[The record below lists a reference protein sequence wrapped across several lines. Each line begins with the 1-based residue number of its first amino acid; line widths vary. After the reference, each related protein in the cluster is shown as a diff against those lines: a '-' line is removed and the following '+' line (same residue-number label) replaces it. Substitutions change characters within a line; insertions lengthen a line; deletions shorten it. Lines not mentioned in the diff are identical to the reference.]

1 MKPPAEIND
10 YSEEAIQRLE
20 SSVWIYVFIDSSSI
34 SDIINGLKE
43 DGIEPRILLNK
54 LEQIKAILMIQREE
68 QKKAQ
73 AQNDVPTVT
82 ISAPEMGEE
91 IGADVAEWLTS
102 TFTKPPEVEM
112 I

>member
-1 MKPPAEIND
+1 MYAFSD
-10 YSEEAIQRLE
+10 SF
-20 SSVWIYVFIDSSSI
+20 SV

-43 DGIEPRILLNK
+43 DGIEPRILLSK
-54 LEQIKAILMIQREE
+54 LEHIKTILTIQREE
-68 QKKAQ
+68 RMKAQ

-91 IGADVAEWLTS
+91 ISADVAEWLTS
-102 TFTKPPEVEM
+102 TFTKPSEVKM